1 MDKASRIVFLIVTF
15 FVISC
20 GVVLGQKCDCQ
31 DECKESRVP
40 HCIGGVCKCLP
51 PKADSTNHE
60 GVMLGQTC
68 LRDGDCPSCT
78 EGIPICSKNGL
89 CGCLPSKT
97 YFTNRKENDHPSYHN
112 VLNECRSLILEAH
125 ATHPAKIY
133 REQNAVVD
141 ALAKE
146 GTKLQATESPKL
158 LRQTPPFV
166 TTTLQTDS
174 SGGLPSVESSNH
186 LLSYRAEM

>member
-97 YFTNRKENDHPSYHN
+97 YFTNRK
-112 VLNECRSLILEAH
+112 
-125 ATHPAKIY
+125 AT
-133 REQNAVVD
+133 
-141 ALAKE
+141 
-146 GTKLQATESPKL
+146 
-158 LRQTPPFV
+158 
-166 TTTLQTDS
+166 
-174 SGGLPSVESSNH
+174 
-186 LLSYRAEM
+186 